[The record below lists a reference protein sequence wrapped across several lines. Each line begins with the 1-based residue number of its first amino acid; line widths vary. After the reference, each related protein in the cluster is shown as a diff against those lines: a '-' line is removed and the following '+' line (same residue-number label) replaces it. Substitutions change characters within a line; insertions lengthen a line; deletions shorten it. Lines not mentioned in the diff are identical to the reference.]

1 MPTIKQICDSFR
13 KREMPYLKSINRDYK
28 YNKMML
34 LIEERWGDEDSSE
47 FGPLK
52 FQQLRDE
59 LNKKKPARS
68 YLNELMTMLI
78 RIMRHGVSM
87 ELYPPE
93 KLSALQAVKPLRP
106 DQCRPD
112 QPKKKV
118 TLEQVLEAVAVL
130 PDPLNDMVM
139 LQVLTGARPSELFT
153 LMPKEIEQ
161 RDEVWLIV
169 KQRHKTL
176 HHGKQRVL
184 VAVGQAKGILQ
195 RRIDGLPFVNARGK
209 AWTKDGYRRALHR
222 GLRNNGLEVFNPYQ
236 LRHLSAQT
244 VRDNGNAE
252 DVSALLGHSSLSLVN
267 TYSDASVER
276 AIEAAKLIDAK
287 LKNSS

>member
-1 MPTIKQICDSFR
+1 MSTIQQICDSFR
-13 KREMPYLKSINRDYK
+13 NREIPYLKSINRDYK
-28 YNKMML
+28 YEKMMKL
-34 LIEERWGDEDSSE
+34 LEEKWGDEESSD

-59 LNKKKPARS
+59 LNEKRPSRS
-68 YLNELMTMLI
+68 YLNELCTMLI

-93 KLSALQAVKPLRP
+93 RLAALQAVKPLRP

-112 QPKKKV
+112 RPKQKV
-118 TLEQVLEAVAVL
+118 TLEQALSAVKVL
-130 PDPLNDMVM
+130 PEPLNDMVM
-139 LQVLTGARPSELFT
+139 LQVLTGSRPSELFS
-153 LMPKEIEQ
+153 LNANEIEQ
-161 RDEVWLIV
+161 RGDVWLIV
-169 KQRHKTL
+169 KQRHKTQ
-176 HHGKQRVL
+176 HHGKRRVL
-184 VAVGQAKGILQ
+184 VAVGEAKQILR
-195 RRIDGLPFVNARGK
+195 RRIDSLPFVNARGK
-209 AWTKDGYRRALHR
+209 VWTKDGYRRALHR